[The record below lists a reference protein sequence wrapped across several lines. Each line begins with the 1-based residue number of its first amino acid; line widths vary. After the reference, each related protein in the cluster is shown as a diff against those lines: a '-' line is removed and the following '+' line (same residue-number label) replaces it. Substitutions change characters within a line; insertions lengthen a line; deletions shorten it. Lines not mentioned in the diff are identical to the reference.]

1 MWHDEPTDYDFV
13 AGWLFCFWVKPAKHC
28 GFYTIYRRNELRTKE
43 RKIEMALTRKLLKG
57 MGLTDEQVDTIIE
70 AHTDTVDGL
79 KADVSKYKSDAEKLP
94 GVQKQL
100 DDLKA
105 AGDGGYKE
113 KYEKEHSDFEAYK
126 SGVTAKESKAA
137 KEKAVRA
144 YFESKN
150 ITGAN
155 LDLAMRGCG
164 EEMTA
169 LEMDGE
175 KIKDTKSL
183 DALIEGTYKGLVSK
197 SSVRLDM
204 GARLD
209 NGDKP
214 MTKDEIMQ
222 ITDRAERRAAIAAN
236 MDLFRKG
243 D

>member
-1 MWHDEPTDYDFV
+1 
-13 AGWLFCFWVKPAKHC
+13 
-28 GFYTIYRRNELRTKE
+28 
-43 RKIEMALTRKLLKG
+43 MALTRKLLKG

-79 KADVSKYKSDAEKLP
+79 KADVSKYKADAEKLP
-94 GVQKQL
+94 GVQKEL
-100 DDLKA
+100 DDLKT

-113 KYEKEHSDFEAYK
+113 KYEKEHSAFEAFK
-126 SGVTAKESKAA
+126 TDITAKESKAA

-164 EEMTA
+164 EEMAA
-169 LEMDGE
+169 LELDGE

-183 DALIEGTYKGLVSK
+183 DALVDGTYKGLVSK
-197 SSVRLDM
+197 QTVRVDT
-204 GARLD
+204 GARF
-209 NGDKP
+209 NGGGKP

-236 MDLFRKG
+236 MDLFRKEE
-243 D
+243 

>member
-1 MWHDEPTDYDFV
+1 MAKFTRAEIRNILGEACTEEIENRLV
-13 AGWLFCFWVKPAKHC
+13 ALHLGVVDPLKDD
-28 GFYTIYRRNELRTKE
+28 
-43 RKIEMALTRKLLKG
+43 LT
-57 MGLTDEQVDTIIE
+57 
-70 AHTDTVDGL
+70 
-79 KADVSKYKSDAEKLP
+79 KYKADAEKLP
-94 GVQKQL
+94 GVQKEF

-113 KYEKEHSDFEAYK
+113 KYEKEHSAFETFK
-126 SGVTAKESKAA
+126 TDITAKESKAA

-164 EEMTA
+164 EEMAA
-169 LEMDGE
+169 LELDGE

-183 DALIEGTYKGLVSK
+183 DALVDGTYKGLVSK
-197 SSVRLDM
+197 QTVRVDT
-204 GARLD
+204 GARF
-209 NGDKP
+209 NGGGKP

-236 MDLFRKG
+236 MDLFRKEE
-243 D
+243 

>member
-1 MWHDEPTDYDFV
+1 
-13 AGWLFCFWVKPAKHC
+13 
-28 GFYTIYRRNELRTKE
+28 
-43 RKIEMALTRKLLKG
+43 MALTRKLLKG

-79 KADVSKYKSDAEKLP
+79 KADVTRYKADAEKLP
-94 GVQKQL
+94 GIQKQL

-113 KYEKEHSDFEAYK
+113 KYEKEHSAFEAFK
-126 SGVTAKESKAA
+126 TDITEKESKAA

-164 EEMTA
+164 EEMSA
-169 LEMDGE
+169 LELDGE

-183 DALIEGTYKGLVSK
+183 DALVDGTYKSLVSK
-197 SSVRLDM
+197 PAVRLDM
-204 GARLD
+204 GGCNGLRFIGTLDKSKVSGIIKITKAPSARTVWPRLV
-209 NGDKP
+209 NQLQVKLETVTLPSGGFGH
-214 MTKDEIMQ
+214 
-222 ITDRAERRAAIAAN
+222 
-236 MDLFRKG
+236 LCG
-243 D
+243 W

>member
-1 MWHDEPTDYDFV
+1 MAKFTRAEIRNILGEACTEEIENRLV
-13 AGWLFCFWVKPAKHC
+13 ALHLGVVDPLKDD
-28 GFYTIYRRNELRTKE
+28 
-43 RKIEMALTRKLLKG
+43 LT
-57 MGLTDEQVDTIIE
+57 
-70 AHTDTVDGL
+70 
-79 KADVSKYKSDAEKLP
+79 KYKADAEKLP

-113 KYEKEHSDFEAYK
+113 KYEEEHSAFEAFK
-126 SGVTAKESKAA
+126 TDITAKESKAA

-164 EEMTA
+164 EEMST
-169 LEMDGE
+169 LELDGE

-183 DALIEGTYKGLVSK
+183 DALVDGTYKGLVSK
-197 SSVRLDM
+197 QTVRVDT
-204 GARLD
+204 GARF
-209 NGDKP
+209 NGGGKP

-236 MDLFRKG
+236 MDLFRKEE
-243 D
+243 

>member
-1 MWHDEPTDYDFV
+1 MD
-13 AGWLFCFWVKPAKHC
+13 
-28 GFYTIYRRNELRTKE
+28 
-43 RKIEMALTRKLLKG
+43 LTRKLLKG

-79 KADVSKYKSDAEKLP
+79 KADVTRYKADAEKLP

-113 KYEKEHSDFEAYK
+113 KYEKEHSAFEAFK
-126 SGVTAKESKAA
+126 TDITAKESNAA
-137 KEKAVRA
+137 KERAVRA

-164 EEMTA
+164 EEMSA
-169 LEMDGE
+169 LELDGE

-183 DALIEGTYKGLVSK
+183 DALVDGTYKSLVSK
-197 SSVRLDM
+197 PAVRLDM
-204 GARLD
+204 GARL
-209 NGDKP
+209 NEGGKP
-214 MTKDEIMQ
+214 MTKDEIMK
-222 ITDRAERRAAIAAN
+222 ITDRTERRAAIAAN
-236 MDLFRKG
+236 MDLFRKEE
-243 D
+243 

>member
-1 MWHDEPTDYDFV
+1 
-13 AGWLFCFWVKPAKHC
+13 
-28 GFYTIYRRNELRTKE
+28 
-43 RKIEMALTRKLLKG
+43 MALTRKLLKG

-79 KADVSKYKSDAEKLP
+79 KADVSRYKADAEKLP

-113 KYEKEHSDFEAYK
+113 KYEKEHKAFEDFKAN
-126 SGVTAKESKAA
+126 VTAKESKAA

-164 EEMTA
+164 EEMAA
-169 LEMDGE
+169 LELDGE
-175 KIKDTKSL
+175 KIKDTKAL
-183 DALIEGTYKGLVSK
+183 DALVDGTYKGLVAK
-197 SSVRLDM
+197 ASVRVDM
-204 GARLD
+204 GGRLND
-209 NGDKP
+209 GRKP
-214 MTKDEIMQ
+214 MTKDEIMK

-236 MDLFRKG
+236 MDLFRKEE
-243 D
+243 

>member
-1 MWHDEPTDYDFV
+1 
-13 AGWLFCFWVKPAKHC
+13 
-28 GFYTIYRRNELRTKE
+28 
-43 RKIEMALTRKLLKG
+43 MALTRKLLKG

-79 KADVSKYKSDAEKLP
+79 KANVTRYKADAEKLP

-113 KYEKEHSDFEAYK
+113 KYEKEHSAFEAFK
-126 SGVTAKESKAA
+126 TDITAKESKAA
-137 KEKAVRA
+137 KERAVRA

-164 EEMTA
+164 EEMSA
-169 LEMDGE
+169 LELDGE

-183 DALIEGTYKGLVSK
+183 DALVDGTYKSLVSK
-197 SSVRLDM
+197 PAVRLDM
-204 GARLD
+204 GARL
-209 NGDKP
+209 NEGGKP
-214 MTKDEIMQ
+214 MTKDEIMK
-222 ITDRAERRAAIAAN
+222 ITDRTERRAAIAAN
-236 MDLFRKG
+236 MDLFRKEE
-243 D
+243 